1 MTFRTEVSLMLMT
14 NSLLT
19 DGRMLRMTCGMMTLN
34 MVCAWVMPMDIAPS
48 N

>member
-1 MTFRTEVSLMLMT
+1 MTFSTEVSLMLMT

-19 DGRMLRMTCGMMTLN
+19 EGRILRMTCGMMTLN
-34 MVCAWVMPMDIAPS
+34 IVCEWVMPMLIAPS